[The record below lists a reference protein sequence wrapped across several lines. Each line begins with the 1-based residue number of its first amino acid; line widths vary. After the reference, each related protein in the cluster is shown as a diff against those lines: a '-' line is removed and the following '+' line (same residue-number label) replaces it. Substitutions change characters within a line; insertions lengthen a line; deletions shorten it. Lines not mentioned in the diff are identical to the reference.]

1 MKSQS
6 RHRTERLRISLENEG
21 QRAWPRRW
29 EQQSSE
35 LPLRNVH
42 ATAPLLGSLPSAA
55 GDTAIESLAFSAY
68 LGTAHG
74 VISDRHCVPAQ
85 PLPLPTLLPSLS
97 SHRSRAQD
105 TSTPALST
113 HAGPGRGGR
122 CACHLRPGV
131 HFQRESVTRGAR
143 AQTSVGLQAP
153 LTPHAYLTSHTRIA
167 MSSLHTLKGRCT
179 EERGHFWKSAG
190 SVSERRL
197 GRSGDHRRQDGSCL
211 AHRLV

>member
-1 MKSQS
+1 MCLGLLACCPCGRVKSQS

-21 QRAWPRRW
+21 QRAWPRRC

-153 LTPHAYLTSHTRIA
+153 LTPQAYLTSHTRKE
-167 MSSLHTLKGRCT
+167 SHVFLTHTQREVHRRKRALL
-179 EERGHFWKSAG
+179 EER
-190 SVSERRL
+190 
-197 GRSGDHRRQDGSCL
+197 RQ
-211 AHRLV
+211 RV